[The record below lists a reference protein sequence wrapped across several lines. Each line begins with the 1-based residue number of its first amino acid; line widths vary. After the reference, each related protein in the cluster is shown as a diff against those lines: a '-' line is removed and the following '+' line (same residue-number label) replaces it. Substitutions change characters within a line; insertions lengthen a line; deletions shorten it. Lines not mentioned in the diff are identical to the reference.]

1 MKIAFLFPGQGA
13 QSQGFLHRLPAHPAV
28 QATLTEASSVL
39 ARDVLELDTDEALR
53 STVAVQLAGLVSGVA
68 VARALVADGVEPGAV
83 AGLSSGAYTA
93 AVACGALTL
102 AQALPLLQLR
112 AQLMERAYPHGYGL
126 LALVGLTESR
136 VRALVDALH
145 TPAQPLYIA
154 NLNAQ
159 TQIVLAGSDWALAA
173 AQVAARE
180 AGARTVHRM
189 AVSVPSHCA
198 LMDTVA
204 TALIEAVAAIPMQDA
219 HIPYIGNVRGRALRM
234 GVDIG
239 ADLANNVAHAV
250 RWQDATTVL
259 YEMGIRSYFE
269 MPPGAV
275 LTGLA
280 RDSLADVVARSLD
293 NTPLETIVYLA
304 RRG

>member
-1 MKIAFLFPGQGA
+1 MKIAFMFPGQGA
-13 QSQGFLHRLPAHPAV
+13 QSPGFLHRLPVHPAA
-28 QATLTEASSVL
+28 QATLAEASTVL
-39 ARDVLELDTDEALR
+39 GRDVLALDTEDALR
-53 STVAVQLAGLVSGVA
+53 STVAVQLAGLVAGVA
-68 VARALVADGVEPGAV
+68 AARALNAEGVDPDAV

-112 AQLMERAYPHGYGL
+112 GQLMERAYPKGYGL

-136 VRALVDALH
+136 VRTLVDALH
-145 TPAQPLYIA
+145 TPEQPLYIA
-154 NLNAQ
+154 NLNAP
-159 TQIVLAGSDWALAA
+159 TQIVLAGSDKALVA

-204 TALIEAVAAIPMQDA
+204 TALTAAVAVIPMQDA
-219 HIPYIGNVRGRALRM
+219 RIPYIGNVRGRALRT
-234 GVDIG
+234 GADIG

-269 MPPGAV
+269 MPPGTV

-280 RDSLADVVARSLD
+280 RDSLADVVARSLE
-293 NTPLETIVYLA
+293 NTPLETVVYLA
-304 RRG
+304 RRT